1 MPSSMHRH
9 RPIFAR
15 SPLVIK
21 HQPVVDRLYMV
32 VGRVRKGSIGQAYGL
47 FKKAVAD
54 VLVHPRSVPG
64 RQGRGNSYFPSV
76 VFVHGA
82 IVAAGQE

>member
-1 MPSSMHRH
+1 MHSSMHRH
-9 RPIFAR
+9 RPSVSR
-15 SPLVIK
+15 SPLMVE
-21 HQPVVDRLYMV
+21 HEPMVDRLYMV

-47 FKKAVAD
+47 FKKAIAD
-54 VLVHPRSVPG
+54 VFVHSQSVPG

-76 VFVHGA
+76 GCVHGA